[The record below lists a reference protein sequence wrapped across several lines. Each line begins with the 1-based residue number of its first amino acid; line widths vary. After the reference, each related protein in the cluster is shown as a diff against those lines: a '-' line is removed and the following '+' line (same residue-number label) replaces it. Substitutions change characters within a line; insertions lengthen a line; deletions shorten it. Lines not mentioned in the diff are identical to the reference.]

1 MTINPAIRYLLPVL
15 LAALIGCAARPAAP
29 ALGNRPPEG
38 SSPAPRTAPS
48 AEAEAIYSYLAA
60 REFLQEQK
68 PEEAMQALERAVA
81 IEPTPELYIDLGNL
95 YWRASRFSDAL
106 LLLRQGLDKY
116 PDSELLLSTLAKT
129 YAAQGRY
136 DDAVLV
142 LDDYRKNHPEQLD
155 LVHEA
160 AVYRMEQGKF
170 GEAVDRLSAIPE
182 NKATPTTDFLL
193 GKGYFGL
200 GLFDKAIAAFQQSVA
215 ADPEYYDA
223 WIEMGLTYE
232 AQKNYVDAERVFSQL
247 FDAGI
252 ENQQIVFRL
261 VDLNLKLN
269 NPDKSLALVQQYSDD
284 LPLTLEAANLFLTLS
299 FYDHAA
305 QLLDPLAQQPPIPE
319 SALFYLAIL
328 EYEGRDNPDKARE
341 YLEAIPVNHPH
352 HERSL
357 IFRIHIL
364 YHGGDKEGA
373 RRLCQTAMGL
383 FPRQPEFRIVMAEL
397 HEREGE
403 FDQALEVL
411 KQAQAQWPENMTI
424 LYRSG
429 LVHDRKG
436 DRGQA
441 MAVMEQV
448 IAKDPEHADAL
459 NFLGYSLAEEGR
471 DLGRALLLVQ
481 GALKVKPDNG
491 YFVDSLAWVYF
502 KQKKLKPAWDEI
514 RRAVELA
521 DSDPVIWE
529 HYGDIAR
536 ALNLVSEARK
546 GYSRSLELE
555 GDNAD
560 AVRAKLNELGHTR

>member
-1 MTINPAIRYLLPVL
+1 MIIAPAIRFLLPVVLATL
-15 LAALIGCAARPAAP
+15 LGCAARHSAP
-29 ALGNRPPEG
+29 AGQAPAG
-38 SSPAPRTAPS
+38 SSPATRSAPS

-68 PEEAMQALERAVA
+68 PEEAIEALEKAVA

-95 YWRASRFSDAL
+95 YWRSSRFADAL

-142 LDDYRKNHPEQLD
+142 LDDYRKKHPELIE
-155 LVHEA
+155 LIHEA
-160 AVYRMEQGKF
+160 AVYRMEQGEY

-182 NKATPTTDFLL
+182 DKATPTTDFLL

-200 GLFDKAIAAFQQSVA
+200 RLYDKAIAAFQQAVA
-215 ADPEYYDA
+215 ADPEFYDA

-232 AQKNYVDAERVFSQL
+232 AEKNYVDAERVFSQL
-247 FDAGI
+247 VDAGI
-252 ENQQIVFRL
+252 ENQQIIFRL

-269 NPDKSLALVQQYSDD
+269 NPDKSLALVQEYSDD
-284 LPLTLEAANLFLTLS
+284 LPLTLEAANLFLNLS

-305 QLLDPLAQQPPIPE
+305 QLLDPLAQQNPIPE
-319 SALFYLAIL
+319 NALFYLAIL
-328 EYEGRDNPDKARE
+328 EYEGRDNPEKAMK

-357 IFRIHIL
+357 IFRIHLL
-364 YHGGDKEGA
+364 YHGGDKDGA
-373 RRLCQTAMGL
+373 KRLCQTAMGL
-383 FPRQPEFRIVMAEL
+383 FPRQPEFRIVMAEI

-403 FDQALEVL
+403 FEQALEVL
-411 KQAQAQWPENMTI
+411 ELAETQWPDNMTI
-424 LYRSG
+424 LYRTG
-429 LVHDRKG
+429 LVHDRMD
-436 DRGQA
+436 DRDKA
-441 MAVMEQV
+441 MAIMEQV

-459 NFLGYSLAEEGR
+459 NFLGYSLAEQER
-471 DLGRALLLVQ
+471 DLDRALLLVQ
-481 GALKVKPDNG
+481 GALKIKPDNG
-491 YFVDSLAWVYF
+491 YFIDSLAWVYF
-502 KQKKLKPAWDEI
+502 KQKKMKLAWGEI

-536 ALNLVSEARK
+536 ALGLTAEARK
-546 GYSRSLELE
+546 GYSRSLELGGE
-555 GDNAD
+555 NAE